1 MGIARGPKIVTSGLV
16 LALDAADRNSYDG
29 NIVVYSVQCY
39 STYSVSL
46 RSSNYTVQYSDDNSN
61 WTTAFTGV
69 MSNNSSCGI
78 ITGTGVNTSNLTAHK
93 YWRYVE
99 GSAVTLHHPRVSR
112 IDFITPNG
120 SVYNLITYTSD
131 NCADSGTV
139 AVGTVSKQFTP
150 STWRDLSGN
159 SNKGTLTNGP
169 TFSEGNM
176 GSISFDGTNDYVNV
190 PYNSILNTPNG
201 ATYEVW
207 IKPTVATTG
216 TFLNRGTSD
225 SGATP
230 DNPRF
235 IAYSTGNLYFDWSSS
250 GSDIY
255 LETST
260 GVTLGRWNQVI
271 GLATPSAQLRT
282 FVNGRETSYSGR
294 VNSLPSTL
302 PNTSTAL
309 EIGAATWAP
318 SYFNGGIAIVRLYNR
333 VLSSSEI
340 LFNYNA
346 TKNRFGL

>member
-16 LALDAADRNSYDG
+16 LALDAADKLSYRG
-29 NIVVYSVQCY
+29 
-39 STYSVSL
+39 
-46 RSSNYTVQYSDDNSN
+46 
-61 WTTAFTGV
+61 
-69 MSNNSSCGI
+69 
-78 ITGTGVNTSNLTAHK
+78 TGT
-93 YWRYVE
+93 
-99 GSAVTLHHPRVSR
+99 
-112 IDFITPNG
+112 
-120 SVYNLITYTSD
+120 
-131 NCADSGTV
+131 
-139 AVGTVSKQFTP
+139 
-150 STWRDLSGN
+150 TWRDLSGN
-159 SNKGTLTNGP
+159 NNTGTLTNGP
-169 TFSEGNM
+169 TFSAGNQ
-176 GSISFDGTNDYVNV
+176 GSIAFDGTNDYVNV

-207 IKPTVATTG
+207 IKPTVATSG

-235 IAYSTGNLYFDWSSS
+235 FSYSSGNLYFDWSSP
-250 GSDIY
+250 GSDVY

-260 GVTLGRWNQVI
+260 GVTLGSWNQVI

-302 PNTSTAL
+302 SNTSTSL

-318 SYFNGGIAIVRLYNR
+318 SYFNGSIAIVRLYNR

>member
-1 MGIARGPKIVTSGLV
+1 MGIARGPKIVTSGLL
-16 LALDAADRNSYDG
+16 LALDAADKLSYPG
-29 NIVVYSVQCY
+29 
-39 STYSVSL
+39 
-46 RSSNYTVQYSDDNSN
+46 
-61 WTTAFTGV
+61 
-69 MSNNSSCGI
+69 
-78 ITGTGVNTSNLTAHK
+78 
-93 YWRYVE
+93 
-99 GSAVTLHHPRVSR
+99 
-112 IDFITPNG
+112 
-120 SVYNLITYTSD
+120 
-131 NCADSGTV
+131 SGT
-139 AVGTVSKQFTP
+139 
-150 STWRDLSGN
+150 TWRDLSGN
-159 SNKGTLTNGP
+159 NNTGTLTNGP
-169 TFSEGNM
+169 TFSAGNM

-190 PYNSILNTPNG
+190 PYSSILNTPNG

-235 IAYSTGNLYFDWSSS
+235 IAYSTGNLYFDWSSP
-250 GSDIY
+250 GVDIY

-282 FVNGRETSYSGR
+282 FVNGGETSYSGR

>member
-16 LALDAADRNSYDG
+16 LALDAADKLSYPG
-29 NIVVYSVQCY
+29 
-39 STYSVSL
+39 
-46 RSSNYTVQYSDDNSN
+46 
-61 WTTAFTGV
+61 
-69 MSNNSSCGI
+69 
-78 ITGTGVNTSNLTAHK
+78 TGT
-93 YWRYVE
+93 
-99 GSAVTLHHPRVSR
+99 
-112 IDFITPNG
+112 
-120 SVYNLITYTSD
+120 
-131 NCADSGTV
+131 
-139 AVGTVSKQFTP
+139 
-150 STWRDLSGN
+150 TWRDLSGN
-159 SNKGTLTNGP
+159 NNTGTLTNGP
-169 TFSEGNM
+169 TFSAGNQ
-176 GSISFDGTNDYVNV
+176 GSIVFDGTNDYVNV

-225 SGATP
+225 AGATP

-235 IAYSTGNLYFDWSSS
+235 FSYSSGNLYFDWSSP
-250 GSDIY
+250 GSDVY

-260 GVTLGRWNQVI
+260 GVTLGSWNQVI

-302 PNTSTAL
+302 PNTSTSL
-309 EIGAATWAP
+309 QIGAATWAP
-318 SYFNGGIAIVRLYNR
+318 SYFNGSIAIVRLYNR